1 MTHPLVPQILNL
13 ATPVAEDLELEVVKV
28 VFHTNQSPPILRVDI
43 RNPITDTS
51 LNDCERMSRNL
62 EASLDAASV
71 IPDAYVLEVSS
82 PGISQQLQTD
92 REYLTFKGFPI
103 KVYTSSPHQGQSE
116 LNGKLVRRDEKS
128 VYLNKKGRV
137 IEIKRSNI
145 TSVLLDE
152 ERD

>member
-1 MTHPLVPQILNL
+1 MTHPLVPEILDL
-13 ATPVAEDLELEVVKV
+13 AAPVAEDLELEVVKV

-43 RNPITDTS
+43 RNPIKDTS

-62 EASLDAASV
+62 EATLDAASI

-92 REYLTFKGFPI
+92 REFNSFKGFPI
-103 KVYTSSPHQGQSE
+103 KICTSSPHQGQSE
-116 LNGKLVRRDEKS
+116 LNGKLVRRDQKS

-137 IEIKRSNI
+137 IEIPRSNI
-145 TSVLLDE
+145 ISVLLDE

>member
-1 MTHPLVPQILNL
+1 MTHPLVPQILDL

-43 RNPITDTS
+43 RNLRTDTS

-62 EASLDAASV
+62 EASLDAAS
-71 IPDAYVLEVSS
+71 ILTDAYVLEVSS

-92 REYLTFKGFPI
+92 REYLSFKGFPV
-103 KVYTSSPHQGQSE
+103 KVCTSSPHQGQTE

-128 VYLNKKGRV
+128 VYINKKGRV
-137 IEIKRSNI
+137 IEIPRSNI